1 MRYGIALEHN
11 KYDHMFI
18 RINFEDQI
26 MSNVDL
32 KYALQEIRIKKIKK
46 FKLKRTK
53 LCLELIVY
61 HRIQKWN
68 YGDPI
73 ENIFS
78 VKDIEMELEVLS
90 STKSLFEKF
99 LSEYKQT
106 LTHNEKQLSNPELG
120 YHKHFALIYKLEQQR
135 ILATQI

>member
-1 MRYGIALEHN
+1 MLCSTKDQFEKGSQVYFCYGRLPNKLLLMRYGIALEHN

-26 MSNVDL
+26 LGNVDF
-32 KYALQEIRIKKIKK
+32 KHTLQEIRIKKVKR

-68 YGDPI
+68 YGEPI

-78 VKDIEMELEVLS
+78 VKDIEMEL
-90 STKSLFEKF
+90 
-99 LSEYKQT
+99 
-106 LTHNEKQLSNPELG
+106 
-120 YHKHFALIYKLEQQR
+120 
-135 ILATQI
+135 